1 MFLEP
6 LNRLYGLLRVV
17 LRVLRLVIPEE
28 FLEAALEVLSPP
40 AGKRGD
46 RLADAGAHERE
57 DEVDE
62 KEAERNVECRKV
74 HGSRG
79 RCYCQPFAEGVL
91 VFAHLWRLEEPP
103 RRLFAPAIQ
112 RLGSVR

>member
-1 MFLEP
+1 MFLES
-6 LNRLYGLLRVV
+6 LKRLDGLLRVV
-17 LRVLRLVIPEE
+17 RRVLRLMVPEE
-28 FLEAALEVLSPP
+28 FPEAALEVLSPP
-40 AGKRGD
+40 TGKRGD

-57 DEVDE
+57 DEVNE
-62 KEAERNVECRKV
+62 KEAERNVECRKI
-74 HGSRG
+74 HGSG
-79 RCYCQPFAEGVL
+79 GHCYCQPFAEGVL